1 VARAR
6 ETREEKVVGVNAY
19 PEGNPR
25 FSLFPDSRQKGTPVL
40 RITPEQEARQ
50 VSRVRRWRRQRD
62 EARARQALDALRA
75 GTVKGQ
81 NVMPLVLT
89 AIVRGATL
97 GEISDVWR
105 EQFGEH
111 RPSRAF

>member
-1 VARAR
+1 
-6 ETREEKVVGVNAY
+6 
-19 PEGNPR
+19 
-25 FSLFPDSRQKGTPVL
+25 LFPDSKRKGTPVL
-40 RITPEQEARQ
+40 RVTPEQEARQ

-62 EARARQALDALRA
+62 GARAAQALEALRA
-75 GTVKGQ
+75 GTTKGD
-81 NVMPLVLT
+81 NVMPLVLA

-105 EQFGEH
+105 ELFGEH